1 MPLRMYQIAKTFSF
15 DAAHALRGYDGNC
28 ERLHGH
34 RWEVEVC
41 IEGPSLNEL
50 GILVD
55 FRLVKAVALRVTA
68 EYDHNTLNDVPP
80 YDEINPSTENIAR
93 VIYQTIKTELTDL
106 PNDVHV
112 AFVQVWESPTSWA
125 KYWE

>member
-1 MPLRMYQIAKTFSF
+1 MFQVCKTFSF
-15 DAAHALRGYDGNC
+15 DAAHALRGYQGNC

-34 RWEVEVC
+34 RWEVAVC
-41 IEGPSLNEL
+41 LEGSDLNDL

-55 FRLVKAVALRVTA
+55 FRALKVAIQAATA
-68 EYDHNTLNDVPP
+68 DYDHNVLNDVPP
-80 YDEINPSTENIAR
+80 YDEINPSTEHIAR
-93 VIYQTIKTELTDL
+93 TIFQAVRAHMADAAPQVRL
-106 PNDVHV
+106 

>member
-1 MPLRMYQIAKTFSF
+1 MFQVSKTFSF
-15 DAAHALRGYDGNC
+15 DAAHALRGYQGNC

-34 RWEVEVC
+34 RWEVAVC
-41 IEGPSLNEL
+41 LEGPELNDL

-55 FRLVKAVALRVTA
+55 FRTVKAAIQAVTA
-68 EYDHNTLNDVPP
+68 DYDHNVLNDVPP
-80 YDEINPSTENIAR
+80 YDEINPSTEHIAR
-93 VIYQTIKTELTDL
+93 TIYQALQSHLSDAAPQVRL
-106 PNDVHV
+106 

>member
-1 MPLRMYQIAKTFSF
+1 MYQIAKTFSF